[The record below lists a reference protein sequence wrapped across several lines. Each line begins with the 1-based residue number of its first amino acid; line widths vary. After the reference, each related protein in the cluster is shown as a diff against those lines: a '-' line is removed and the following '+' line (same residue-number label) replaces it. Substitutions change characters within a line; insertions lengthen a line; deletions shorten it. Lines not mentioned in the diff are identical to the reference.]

1 MHKISKYID
10 FFLVKYAKDMHEIC
24 QKYARNMPKYAY
36 YMELYAIN
44 MLLYAPNMHQI
55 CKCTVSVKNA
65 KDMHGICQKYARNMQ
80 LI

>member
-1 MHKISKYID
+1 MQKI
-10 FFLVKYAKDMHEIC
+10 C
-24 QKYARNMPKYAY
+24 TKYARNMPKYAY
-36 YMELYAIN
+36 YVELYAIN

>member
-1 MHKISKYID
+1 
-10 FFLVKYAKDMHEIC
+10 
-24 QKYARNMPKYAY
+24 MPKYAY